1 MASDPSRGA
10 DRASTYNGN
19 VIQQVNPNTGAA
31 IGSPLAL
38 PGGNSYGLTGLQVL
52 PQAMTLGRPSVPA
65 GSLLVINGY
74 ANPDRVNAINSSTGA
89 VVATLILH
97 DNLDANA
104 GVYDA
109 ATGDLYL
116 LQGST
121 NKVAVVDP
129 KTGLTLSQFATPAG
143 VDYWHGGLALGPKQ
157 DALWLGSAASNV
169 VYEVNKAS
177 GAVILSVDLTSQGV
191 AGIAGLAFNAAG
203 QLLVASTDGVVF
215 VVNLTTQAQFALLLA
230 HASGV
235 AASSQAAA
243 LTSEEL
249 SPVVNAAI
257 ELWAAAGISPA
268 ELDELRQVTV
278 RITDLPGAY
287 LGLSAPDTVYI
298 DPNADGYGWF
308 IDADPQDGRA
318 FTSTGPGGEMVAT
331 QASPAWGHID
341 LLTVVAHELGHQLGL
356 GDDASDDLMGEFL
369 SLGVR
374 RLPDGPGL
382 HSGAIAPTGS
392 PTTVTT
398 ALAASAGT
406 TTRATIPAV
415 RAETTTTGATTLARS
430 RRLSRPLTSPSSPAG
445 GRMRP
450 NPIPA
455 RPGRSSSA
463 SPRPA

>member
-1 MASDPSRGA
+1 MSPNGTQLTVVVPYDAMTGTVSVVGDELNTAALLQVVPVVTTAYMNGTGSAQLQGFGFIEGNGTIYSFDGSTRGGHQHQLGARRPLQLRQRLEHHERPGQPLASHLRQRGLDGDHRGRDQRTLRLGRHQPRPGRPVRRGERPELGA
-10 DRASTYNGN
+10 LYVSTYNGN
-19 VIQQVNPNTGAA
+19 VIQQVNANTGAA

-52 PQAMTLGRPSVPA
+52 PQAMTLGTTAVPA
-65 GSLLVINGY
+65 GSLLVTDGY

-215 VVNLTTQAQFALLLA
+215 VVNLTTQA
-230 HASGV
+230 
-235 AASSQAAA
+235 SS
-243 LTSEEL
+243 
-249 SPVVNAAI
+249 
-257 ELWAAAGISPA
+257 
-268 ELDELRQVTV
+268 RC
-278 RITDLPGAY
+278 
-287 LGLSAPDTVYI
+287 
-298 DPNADGYGWF
+298 
-308 IDADPQDGRA
+308 
-318 FTSTGPGGEMVAT
+318 
-331 QASPAWGHID
+331 
-341 LLTVVAHELGHQLGL
+341 
-356 GDDASDDLMGEFL
+356 
-369 SLGVR
+369 R
-374 RLPDGPGL
+374 R
-382 HSGAIAPTGS
+382 
-392 PTTVTT
+392 
-398 ALAASAGT
+398 
-406 TTRATIPAV
+406 
-415 RAETTTTGATTLARS
+415 
-430 RRLSRPLTSPSSPAG
+430 
-445 GRMRP
+445 RMRR
-450 NPIPA
+450 A
-455 RPGRSSSA
+455 W
-463 SPRPA
+463 PRPHRPRR